1 MGGDGA
7 LTALTAPWMA
17 VPSLRQCKQSRQPRE
32 ALFNIKVAKG
42 QGHLGPQTGE
52 LQRWHG
58 GRPHPSARAPCSRHC
73 RADMKSQE
81 AVVLV

>member
-7 LTALTAPWMA
+7 LTTVMAPWMA
-17 VPSLRQCKQSRQPRE
+17 VPSLRQCKQWRQPRK

-42 QGHLGPQTGE
+42 QRHLGPSTGE

-58 GRPHPSARAPCSRHC
+58 GCSHPSARAPCSRHY
-73 RADMKSQE
+73 RKDRKSQE
-81 AVVLV
+81 RVVWV